1 MRVLDKYILRSVFTI
16 FFLCLV
22 SFLFLYIT
30 IDIFSHLE
38 DILKQKVSLDILKNY
53 YTSYLPI
60 IFIQVVPF
68 TGLLSILY
76 TFGKLNRDNEIMAM
90 RSSGLSI
97 LQITWVVI
105 VFGLII
111 SLFMFLVNDRLVPKA
126 LITNQKFKEL
136 IESSTVKSQERENQ
150 TLNNLSVYGMG
161 NRLFFVNRFSSDSST
176 MEGIIILEHDE
187 QQNITRKIVAS
198 KGVFKDGI
206 WTFYQCITYDFDIN
220 GQIKNEPRYLREEII
235 NIPESPYEFL
245 NQRQRPDFMTI
256 SQLQNYIW
264 KLSKSGAT
272 GVIKNLKVDFYQRF
286 TSSLT
291 AIVIIILGIPFSF
304 MMKKRATGL
313 SSLGI
318 SLLVGFL
325 YYVINAVSIAL
336 GKAGLIVPA
345 LSVSLSHIIA
355 LIFSVY
361 LISRLP

>member
-1 MRVLDKYILRSVFTI
+1 MRVLDRYILRSVFTI

-38 DILKQKVSLDILKNY
+38 EILKQKVGLGILTRY
-53 YTSYLPI
+53 YASYLPI

-68 TGLLSILY
+68 TGLLSTLY
-76 TFGKLNRDNEIMAM
+76 TFGKLNRDNEILAM

-97 LQITWVVI
+97 LQITRVVI
-105 VFGLII
+105 IFGFIV
-111 SLFMFLVNDRLVPKA
+111 SLFVFLVNDRLVPAA
-126 LITNQKFKEL
+126 LITNQKFKEH
-136 IESSTVKSQERENQ
+136 IESGTAKSQEKGNQ
-150 TLNNLSVYGMG
+150 TLNNLSVYGLR
-161 NRLFFVNRFSSDSST
+161 NRLFFVNKFSSASST

-187 QQNITRKIVAS
+187 QQNITKKIIAG

-220 GQIKNEPRYLREEII
+220 GQMKNEPRYLQEEIM
-235 NIPESPYEFL
+235 NIPETPHEFL
-245 NQRQRPDFMTI
+245 TQRQSPDFMTI
-256 SQLQNYIW
+256 SQLRNYIW

-272 GVIKNLKVDFYQRF
+272 GVIRNLKVDLYQRF
-286 TSSLT
+286 TSSFT
-291 AIVIIILGIPFSF
+291 AIIIIILGIPFSF

-313 SSLGI
+313 SSLGL

-336 GKAGLIVPA
+336 GKAGLIIPF
-345 LSVSLSHIIA
+345 LSASLSHIIT
-355 LIFSVY
+355 LVFSLY
-361 LISRLP
+361 LIATLP